1 MKVIQKSSKRKQRL
15 YEKFLKHRNE
25 KSEEI
30 YKNYKR
36 LFEVVKK
43 NSKRLYY
50 SNLIIKYKNNI
61 KKTWSVIKEAIGKE
75 KIKQQ
80 NFPKKIRVGEKEIT
94 DLKAIAANF
103 NKFFTEIG
111 PNLAKDIYPSL
122 VTFETYLKRFHKN
135 QKENDLTIN
144 ELKEAFFSLKTNKS
158 PGYDDINFNVIRQCF
173 GSLHKPLLHVFSQSL
188 KTGVFPDELKIA
200 RVSPL
205 FKKGDDSELGN
216 YRPISVLPCFSKVL
230 EKIMHN
236 RLYKHLSENNLL
248 YKKQFGFQ
256 QKHSTEH
263 AIIQLI
269 DQINKNF
276 EKSQYTLGIFIDLT
290 KAFDTVDHNILIS
303 KLENYGVRG
312 VNLKWFK
319 SYLNNRKQFI
329 SYNNSSTSYKNM
341 TCGVPQG
348 SILGPLLFLIYI
360 NDLREASNILDPIM
374 FADDTN
380 LFYSHHQI
388 KVLFETVNAELQKI
402 SQWFR
407 ANKLSLNVK
416 KTNYTLFHKCSLKDK
431 MPLKLPELKI
441 GNNIIEKATSIKF
454 LGVMID
460 ENISWRDH
468 IKTVENKLSKN
479 IGLLYQAKQF
489 LDENSLK
496 TLYFSYIHSY
506 LDYANIAWAS
516 THFTK
521 LKTISYK
528 QKQATRI
535 VFNEDRLCHSRP
547 LLRELNAL
555 NIYQINL
562 FQVLKFMHR
571 FTIDDLPK
579 VFKNVFKKPDH
590 KYPTK
595 FAQFNYSLRKHSLS
609 SSKFSISYRGAK
621 LWNEILST
629 DEKELKSHML
639 FQTIVKSKLLA
650 MENEL
655 SFF

>member
-1 MKVIQKSSKRKQRL
+1 M
-15 YEKFLKHRNE
+15 YN
-25 KSEEI
+25 
-30 YKNYKR
+30 
-36 LFEVVKK
+36 
-43 NSKRLYY
+43 
-50 SNLIIKYKNNI
+50 
-61 KKTWSVIKEAIGKE
+61 G
-75 KIKQQ
+75 
-80 NFPKKIRVGEKEIT
+80 
-94 DLKAIAANF
+94 
-103 NKFFTEIG
+103 
-111 PNLAKDIYPSL
+111 
-122 VTFETYLKRFHKN
+122 
-135 QKENDLTIN
+135 
-144 ELKEAFFSLKTNKS
+144 
-158 PGYDDINFNVIRQCF
+158 
-173 GSLHKPLLHVFSQSL
+173 
-188 KTGVFPDELKIA
+188 
-200 RVSPL
+200 
-205 FKKGDDSELGN
+205 
-216 YRPISVLPCFSKVL
+216 
-230 EKIMHN
+230 
-236 RLYKHLSENNLL
+236 LYKHLSENNLL

-256 QKHSTEH
+256 QKHLTEH
-263 AIIQLI
+263 AILQLI

-276 EKSQYTLGIFIDLT
+276 EKSQYTLGILIDLT

-380 LFYSHHQI
+380 LFHSHHQI
-388 KVLFETVNAELQKI
+388 KVFFERVNAELQKI

-496 TLYFSYIHSY
+496 ALYFSYIHLY
-506 LDYANIAWAS
+506 LNYANIAWAS

-547 LLRELNAL
+547 LLRELNTL

-579 VFKNVFKKPDH
+579 VFKNVF
-590 KYPTK
+590 
-595 FAQFNYSLRKHSLS
+595 
-609 SSKFSISYRGAK
+609 
-621 LWNEILST
+621 
-629 DEKELKSHML
+629 
-639 FQTIVKSKLLA
+639 
-650 MENEL
+650 
-655 SFF
+655 